1 MGDNEMNTRS
11 ITKFALFSFLILGVF
26 GLSAA
31 SVSAQERER
40 GEKSES
46 SEREGKVGA
55 KLAKKTK
62 ITLAEARE
70 IALREENGTVES
82 EELEKEHGKLVYSFD
97 IRNAAGTITEIWVD
111 AKTGKVVH
119 KSEENAEAEAKE
131 KAADMKKKAKN

>member
-1 MGDNEMNTRS
+1 MKNRS
-11 ITKFALFSFLILGVF
+11 ITQFAVLSFLIVGVF

-40 GEKSES
+40 GEKNES
-46 SEREGKVGA
+46 GERESKASA
-55 KLAKKTK
+55 KLAKKAK
-62 ITLAEARE
+62 ITLAQSRE
-70 IALREENGTVES
+70 TALREDNGTVES

-97 IRNAAGTITEIWVD
+97 IRNATGTITEIWVD

-131 KAADMKKKAKN
+131 KAADAKKKGKN